1 MKTTVAIIES
11 EAGWGQ
17 KVDELIDFDTYEEA
31 ENFVSEYNTK
41 YNSQKKVPGWYM
53 MAQIQH

>member
-41 YNSQKKVPGWYM
+41 YNSKKQVPGWYM